1 MNELK
6 IIANNTTPAK
16 VDFNYKEIEAQLNK
30 VLEKYKGLVF
40 TDETVKD
47 CKKTIADLR
56 KGQKSLDDFRK
67 DTKKILT
74 ESVTVF
80 ENDCKVL
87 YKKFD
92 EVIDPLKEQAD
103 HFETLRKEEKRKK
116 IQILL
121 EQVAG
126 AYKLNRKYTDMLLIE
141 DGFLNS
147 SVTITKVKEQLSVM
161 ADKLRA
167 EQRKEEEDVLTI
179 TSTVETVNK
188 EAEINLLVDNYTR
201 LLQYED
207 ATKVMAKI
215 YEDASQLVKVKE
227 VEKLRLEK
235 IESERIAKEKEEQ
248 RLAASVEEYAEGEL
262 SKEPE
267 QEAISE
273 DDFNELPETKQLLT
287 KLYIVTGNAEQ
298 LADLEIFLNA
308 VFGKDWKRSLFG

>member
-16 VDFNYKEIEAQLNK
+16 VDFNYKEIEEQLNK

-67 DTKKILT
+67 ETKKILT

-103 HFETLRKEEKRKK
+103 HFETLRKEEKKK
-116 IQILL
+116 SVEILINEVRETYQL
-121 EQVAG
+121 DEK
-126 AYKLNRKYTDMLLIE
+126 YRDKLVIE

-147 SVTITKVKEQLSVM
+147 SISITKVKEQLSVM

-167 EQRKEEEDVLTI
+167 EQRKEEEDILTI
-179 TSTVETVNK
+179 IFTVETVNK
-188 EAEINLLVDNYTR
+188 EAEINLLVTNYTR

-227 VEKLRLEK
+227 AEKLRLEK
-235 IESERIAKEKEEQ
+235 IEAERIAKEEEEQ

-262 SKEPE
+262 SKEPT

-273 DDFNELPETKQLLT
+273 DAFNELPTEVALITKTIKVNGDANQM
-287 KLYIVTGNAEQ
+287 GN
-298 LADLEIFLNA
+298 LELFLNA
-308 VFGKDWKRSLFG
+308 VFDKWEEI

>member
-103 HFETLRKEEKRKK
+103 HFETLRKEEKKK
-116 IQILL
+116 AV
-121 EQVAG
+121 EQ
-126 AYKLNRKYTDMLLIE
+126 LIE
-141 DGFLNS
+141 
-147 SVTITKVKEQLSVM
+147 K
-161 ADKLRA
+161 
-167 EQRKEEEDVLTI
+167 
-179 TSTVETVNK
+179 
-188 EAEINLLVDNYTR
+188 
-201 LLQYED
+201 
-207 ATKVMAKI
+207 
-215 YEDASQLVKVKE
+215 
-227 VEKLRLEK
+227 
-235 IESERIAKEKEEQ
+235 
-248 RLAASVEEYAEGEL
+248 
-262 SKEPE
+262 
-267 QEAISE
+267 
-273 DDFNELPETKQLLT
+273 
-287 KLYIVTGNAEQ
+287 
-298 LADLEIFLNA
+298 
-308 VFGKDWKRSLFG
+308 

>member
-16 VDFNYKEIEAQLNK
+16 VDFNYKEIEEQLNK

-67 DTKKILT
+67 ETKKILT

-87 YKKFD
+87 YKRFD

-126 AYKLNRKYTDMLLIE
+126 AYKLNKNIQICYSL
-141 DGFLNS
+141 
-147 SVTITKVKEQLSVM
+147 KM
-161 ADKLRA
+161 A
-167 EQRKEEEDVLTI
+167 
-179 TSTVETVNK
+179 
-188 EAEINLLVDNYTR
+188 
-201 LLQYED
+201 
-207 ATKVMAKI
+207 
-215 YEDASQLVKVKE
+215 
-227 VEKLRLEK
+227 
-235 IESERIAKEKEEQ
+235 
-248 RLAASVEEYAEGEL
+248 
-262 SKEPE
+262 
-267 QEAISE
+267 
-273 DDFNELPETKQLLT
+273 F
-287 KLYIVTGNAEQ
+287 
-298 LADLEIFLNA
+298 
-308 VFGKDWKRSLFG
+308 